1 MTEKPYS
8 DIRDRALDLMD
19 RVREAALRAG
29 RDPARVQVMAVTKT
43 MGPDQV
49 NAAIEAGVRLLGENR
64 AQELTVRHSSYRL
77 EGSRIHFIG
86 HLQRNKLSGVLPLVQ
101 MVESLDSLRLAAA
114 IGEAMTARGGVMD
127 CLLEV
132 NIGRE
137 RSKAG
142 FSPEEVWEALPALSA
157 VKGIR
162 VRGLMVIPPPGEIS
176 RTEGYFAAARQLF
189 IDIGAKKLDNVHMD
203 FLSMGMSADFESA
216 IRQGSHIVRLGR
228 ALFGERTGAAKG

>member
-19 RVREAALRAG
+19 RVLEAALRAG

-64 AQELTVRHSSYRL
+64 AQELTARHSSYRL

-86 HLQRNKLSGVLPLVQ
+86 HLQRNKLSEVLPLVQ

-114 IGEAMTARGGVMD
+114 IGEAMTARCGVMD

-142 FSPEEVWEALPALSA
+142 FSLRRYGRRCRCCRRCGHSGP
-157 VKGIR
+157 
-162 VRGLMVIPPPGEIS
+162 GLMVIPPPGEIS
-176 RTEGYFAAARQLF
+176 QTEGYFAAARQLF

-216 IRQGSHIVRLGR
+216 DP
-228 ALFGERTGAAKG
+228 TGL